1 MTYFAVYA
9 ASFGLFAAVF
19 LIAQSRRNN
28 GYIDIIWGPSFVVSA
43 WFSYWVGAPSGSLPL
58 VITLLVTIWGSRL
71 GWHLARRNIG
81 KPEDY
86 RYAQMRT
93 DQEAWQFYLRIFFK
107 VYMLQFALHI
117 LIGLSAVVSNLRG
130 IEAWTPV
137 SILGAALWVIGFLF
151 EAIGDRQLKK
161 FKADPAH
168 KGQLMTIGLWIWT
181 RHPNYFGE
189 ALQWW
194 GLFLMAVYSSDHIFL
209 IVSPLTITCL
219 LLFVSGVPMLE
230 KKYAGRPDWEAYK
243 GRTSKFIPRPPK
255 SS

>member
-9 ASFGLFAAVF
+9 FSFGLFAAVF
-19 LIAQSRRNN
+19 FIAQSKRNN
-28 GYIDIIWGPSFVVSA
+28 GYIDIIWGPSFVASA
-43 WFSYWVGAPSGSLPL
+43 WFSYWLGAPSGSLPL
-58 VITLLVTIWGSRL
+58 VITLLVTVWGLRL

-93 DQEAWQFYLRIFFK
+93 DQDPLGFYVRIFFK

-117 LIGLSAVVSNLRG
+117 LIGLSVVVSNLRDIG
-130 IEAWTPV
+130 TWTFG
-137 SILGAALWVIGFLF
+137 SALGVALWATGFFF
-151 EAIGDRQLKK
+151 EAVGDRQLKS
-161 FKADPAH
+161 FKADPAN
-168 KGQLMTIGLWIWT
+168 KGQLMTIGLWSWT

-194 GLFLMAVYSSDHIFL
+194 GIFVMAFAAADRLFL
-209 IVSPLTITCL
+209 IVSPLTITGL

-243 GRTSKFIPRPPK
+243 KRTSIFIPRPPK
-255 SS
+255 R